1 LVQKE
6 KRYIPL
12 VVLYSCFFLYSLFPS
27 QVYSAVEKDI
37 DAILAAAEAVFQHM
51 QKGDYPSLWA
61 GLTAETQRRIIR
73 NVQKEVGNTGPEES
87 ETLIRRDFEKG
98 GVRARSY
105 WDAYLAQFNP
115 KMVLEESTWKMGG
128 VNKDRAD
135 IILRYKKAH
144 NDAILQMYREAGIW
158 KVGLEETFAPRRQ

>member
-1 LVQKE
+1 
-6 KRYIPL
+6 
-12 VVLYSCFFLYSLFPS
+12 
-27 QVYSAVEKDI
+27 
-37 DAILAAAEAVFQHM
+37 M

-73 NVQKEVGNTGPEES
+73 SVQKEAGKTGPEES
-87 ETLIRRDFEKG
+87 ETSIREDFEKG
-98 GVRARSY
+98 GVLARAY